1 MALKYCVTRAKTG
14 VMGKWFA
21 DFQRASVSQI
31 LKRIV
36 WRIFTAILVHT
47 VNSQLI
53 KLKLKC
59 AKRDRVRRNKKQFSL
74 RKEKL

>member
-1 MALKYCVTRAKTG
+1 MVRGFSARLCFPDFEPPS
-14 VMGKWFA
+14 FA
-21 DFQRASVSQI
+21 D
-31 LKRIV
+31 
-36 WRIFTAILVHT
+36 FTAILGAFYVST